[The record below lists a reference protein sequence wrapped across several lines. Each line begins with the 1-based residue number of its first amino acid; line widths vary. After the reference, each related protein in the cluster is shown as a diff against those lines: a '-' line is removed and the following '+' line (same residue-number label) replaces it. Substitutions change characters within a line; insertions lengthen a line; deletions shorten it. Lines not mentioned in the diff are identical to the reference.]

1 MTLNNIP
8 KNMTKSH
15 TYLIRKVNNT
25 IRANHQLSVT
35 DVYFSDNTL
44 LFLLTEATFLDTKIL
59 QDLKR
64 ALRTND
70 MLAMVGSILVFNYV
84 HQVEF
89 VSYKL
94 NVIEGEFEVS
104 PAKPVETMD
113 VLSLIA
119 DHQDRFSGS

>member
-1 MTLNNIP
+1 
-8 KNMTKSH
+8 
-15 TYLIRKVNNT
+15 
-25 IRANHQLSVT
+25 
-35 DVYFSDNTL
+35 
-44 LFLLTEATFLDTKIL
+44 
-59 QDLKR
+59 
-64 ALRTND
+64 